1 MISSFRAF
9 MVRQEGTSV
18 TAGMTTLALD
28 DLPEG
33 DVLVEVHYSSV
44 NYKDALAC
52 SPDGRVAR
60 RYPLIPGIDLA
71 GVVLSSAN
79 PRFREGDEVIATGY
93 ELGVSHAGGY
103 SPYTRLPGDWLVPL
117 PDGMTLKEAMIYGTA
132 GFTAALS
139 VHRMEQ
145 CGIRPDGGKLL
156 VTGAT
161 GGVGSM
167 AVSML
172 SRRGYEVTA
181 STGKAAERDYLTMLG
196 AREIISRD
204 EVSGGE
210 RKALGKARWQGA
222 VDPVGGGTLA
232 ALLSQISYGG
242 CVAVSGLTGGSAVET
257 TVFPFILRGVSL
269 LGIDSVYC
277 PKDVREEIWRRL
289 ATDLRPRDPA
299 LLLEREIALE
309 ELPDALAAIRGGQ
322 ARGRTVVK
330 CR

>member
-1 MISSFRAF
+1 MVSSFNAF
-9 MVRQEGTSV
+9 LVRQEENGV

-28 DLPEG
+28 DLPSG

-60 RYPLIPGIDLA
+60 RYPLVPGIDLA
-71 GVVLSSAN
+71 GVVRSSEH
-79 PRFREGDEVIATGY
+79 PRFRAGDEVIATGY

-103 SPYTRLPGDWLVPL
+103 SAYARLPGDWLVPL

-139 VHRMEQ
+139 VHRLEQ

-172 SRRGYEVTA
+172 IRRGYEVTA
-181 STGKAAERDYLTMLG
+181 STGKAAEHGFLAKLG
-196 AREIISRD
+196 AQEIISRD

-210 RKALGKARWQGA
+210 RKALGQTRWQGA

-242 CVAVSGLTGGSAVET
+242 CVAVSGLTGGAAVET

-277 PKDVREEIWRRL
+277 PMELREQIWRRM

-309 ELPDALAAIRGGQ
+309 QLPDALATIRGGQ
-322 ARGRTVVK
+322 ARGRTIVK